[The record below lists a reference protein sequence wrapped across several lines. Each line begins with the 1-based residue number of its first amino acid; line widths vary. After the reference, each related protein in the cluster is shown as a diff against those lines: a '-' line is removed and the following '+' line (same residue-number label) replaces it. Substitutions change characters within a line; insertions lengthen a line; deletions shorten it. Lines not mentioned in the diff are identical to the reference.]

1 MKKSTLN
8 AVMIGVIICLVIAI
22 SVVSIKLAFRPK
34 VEVDPAES
42 FYQNVNGEGEDSQEL
57 ISEEEPSS
65 ETIEVVDRV
74 RITGDNIN
82 VRSGP
87 GTDYER
93 LGSAYRGY
101 DFELVQKVDA
111 QWTKIIYDGK
121 EAYVFNEYIEIIPMV
136 LNEDGTYSEYI
147 SLE

>member
-57 ISEEEPSS
+57 ISEEEPQAK
-65 ETIEVVDRV
+65 
-74 RITGDNIN
+74 
-82 VRSGP
+82 
-87 GTDYER
+87 R
-93 LGSAYRGY
+93 L
-101 DFELVQKVDA
+101 K
-111 QWTKIIYDGK
+111 W
-121 EAYVFNEYIEIIPMV
+121 
-136 LNEDGTYSEYI
+136 
-147 SLE
+147 